1 MGSSLRG
8 LLRYTV
14 VAVFSACNAFGISL
28 APEKVPTSE
37 RYDSYLNRLLRTEQE
52 LVAYWNVNHKPAGP
66 ENAGRALDIELENAL
81 SVVDTLLSQGRSFS
95 TKRNS
100 EQLQPLIED
109 MEEARQYLC
118 ESIEDLKASLEKKRE
133 LKATKIG
140 QAIVDLKASIAKA
153 REEFMESNTPS
164 VSIQALSVDQLPS
177 FAPDSDFQKT
187 IAQIKGQFGWFL
199 TSAVRP
205 PVIERVGRYLRASNF
220 TNGYIPDILPGYS
233 AGIDTHE
240 RLSTHRFRRKNLEF
254 INRTE
259 THQDIKRHLDEISRA
274 YLTRGPGCYSLPRE
288 FDYQELTKPRD
299 DMLDQA
305 EEMFP
310 FLFSGQDSKV
320 RKLGATW
327 SQAHRCLR
335 SRVEYLRDWFEEA
348 MCIERF
354 DNGFRW
360 SRFNS
365 ELSLINIHARSL
377 VGIVHAIGHQ
387 RHAYV
392 CQIMEWERQDSED
405 RVRLDAKQALADL
418 RNGARDGAKQ
428 IYTKYMKEACK
439 EIDAAKRNLTWLL
452 TEEEFYDRYIV
463 KLKANLERAAAD
475 ERDRWLEK
483 VQDYKDSVQKDMD
496 ERIAP
501 HIARLEEV
509 INRCREE
516 GLQVLDQIERVAEL
530 QYRELEAAVTGYI
543 MPRDF
548 SRQSL
553 TEDFPMDFVLGR
565 NPEA

>member
-1 MGSSLRG
+1 MSSSLRG
-8 LLRYTV
+8 LLRYAL
-14 VAVFSACNAFGISL
+14 VAVFSAGNAFGISL
-28 APEKVPTSE
+28 APDKVPTSE
-37 RYDSYLNRLLRTEQE
+37 RYDSYLSRLLRTEQE

-66 ENAGRALDIELENAL
+66 ENAGGPLDIELESAL
-81 SVVDTLLSQGRSFS
+81 SVIDTLLSQGRSLS
-95 TKRNS
+95 TKGNS

-109 MEEARQYLC
+109 MEATRQCLR
-118 ESIEDLKASLEKKRE
+118 ESIENLKASLEKKRE
-133 LKATKIG
+133 LKANKIR
-140 QAIVDLKASIAKA
+140 QAILDLKTSIAEA
-153 REEFMESNTPS
+153 REEFIESNTPS

-177 FAPDSDFQKT
+177 FSPDSDYQKT

-205 PVIERVGRYLRASNF
+205 PVIERVERVLNARNF
-220 TNGYIPDILPGYS
+220 ITSYIPKIIPVYS
-233 AGIDTHE
+233 DGVDSHE
-240 RLSTHRFRRKNLEF
+240 HLWTHRFRRRNLEF
-254 INRTE
+254 INRTG
-259 THQDIKRHLDEISRA
+259 THQDIKKHLDEISRA
-274 YLTRGPGCYSLPRE
+274 YLRRGPSCYSLPRE

-310 FLFSGQDSKV
+310 FLFAGQDSKV

-327 SQAHRCLR
+327 SHAHRCLK
-335 SRVEYLRDWFEEA
+335 SRVEYLRGWFEEA
-348 MCIERF
+348 VCIERF
-354 DNGFRW
+354 DNGFSW

-377 VGIVHAIGHQ
+377 VGVVHAIGHQ

-392 CQIMEWERQDSED
+392 CQLMEWERQDSED
-405 RVRLDAKQALADL
+405 RVRLDTKQALADL
-418 RNGARDGAKQ
+418 RNGARKGARE
-428 IYTKYMKEACK
+428 IYDKYIEDACK
-439 EIDAAKRNLTWLL
+439 DIDAQKRKLTWLL

-483 VQDYKDSVQKDMD
+483 VEDYKDSVQKDID

-530 QYRELEAAVTGYI
+530 QYRELEATVTGYI

-553 TEDFPMDFVLGR
+553 TKDFPMDFVLGS